1 MEAKKIRSIID
12 AYPACYNCY
21 RTDRGLHV
29 HHCLHGTA
37 NRKKADE
44 DGLVVY
50 LCSTCHT
57 LVHDKACR
65 LDEALEMTAQRAW
78 MRAYGD
84 EEAFVKRYGKS
95 FLNGRV
101 YEHK

>member
-12 AYPACYNCY
+12 DYPACYNCY

-50 LCSTCHT
+50 LCSECHRK
-57 LVHDKACR
+57 VHDKSSR
-65 LDEALEMTAQRAW
+65 LDRYLELTAQRAW
-78 MRAYGD
+78 MRVYGSEQD
-84 EEAFVKRYGKS
+84 FIARYGKS
-95 FLNGRV
+95 FIGGTNDNQQ
-101 YEHK
+101 